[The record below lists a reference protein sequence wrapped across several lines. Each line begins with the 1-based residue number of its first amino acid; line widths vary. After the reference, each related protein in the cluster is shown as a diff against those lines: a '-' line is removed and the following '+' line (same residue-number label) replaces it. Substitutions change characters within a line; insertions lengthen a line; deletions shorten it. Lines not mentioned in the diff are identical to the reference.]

1 MVQIKPSVGRTAA
14 VLFCVLAV
22 LALAYLFFGHLFSPL
37 LPFIISYAIAFSLQD
52 VTNYFEK
59 RFRVPRK
66 LSAAVLVILVSGIF
80 FLICA
85 LIVKRAYEELTVLAQ
100 SVKSFI
106 DSLRDDPRL
115 AGEWIERINDA
126 VPFFDVREQ
135 LTDIWLN
142 IDSRLQ
148 QLLGVL
154 AEKLSGAVL
163 PFLGGVITVLPNA
176 FLAIFVIITAS
187 YYMTVDFGRINS
199 FLLSLFPQKIRSHM
213 KNAYF
218 DAKRTVFRFLKAY
231 GIILLITFAQL
242 FAGFLLL
249 DVKYAFLVAVLTA
262 LVDIL
267 PVLGTGTVLVPWSI
281 WLFATGNYTK
291 AAGLLVLYVV
301 ISVIRQVIEPKIV
314 GKYIGLYPLATLFSM
329 YLGLKLAGL
338 AGLLLFP
345 LAAMVIK
352 GVAERK
358 GAQGEAFSSNEKDT
372 DAVSHSNGPPEGSG

>member
-1 MVQIKPSVGRTAA
+1 MVQIKPSVGRIAA

-37 LPFIISYAIAFSLQD
+37 LPFIISYAIAFSLQG

-187 YYMTVDFGRINS
+187 YYMTVDFGRIKLVS
-199 FLLSLFPQKIRSHM
+199 
-213 KNAYF
+213 A
-218 DAKRTVFRFLKAY
+218 
-231 GIILLITFAQL
+231 
-242 FAGFLLL
+242 
-249 DVKYAFLVAVLTA
+249 VAVPA
-262 LVDIL
+262 
-267 PVLGTGTVLVPWSI
+267 
-281 WLFATGNYTK
+281 
-291 AAGLLVLYVV
+291 
-301 ISVIRQVIEPKIV
+301 
-314 GKYIGLYPLATLFSM
+314 
-329 YLGLKLAGL
+329 
-338 AGLLLFP
+338 
-345 LAAMVIK
+345 
-352 GVAERK
+352 
-358 GAQGEAFSSNEKDT
+358 KDT
-372 DAVSHSNGPPEGSG
+372 LSYEKCVF